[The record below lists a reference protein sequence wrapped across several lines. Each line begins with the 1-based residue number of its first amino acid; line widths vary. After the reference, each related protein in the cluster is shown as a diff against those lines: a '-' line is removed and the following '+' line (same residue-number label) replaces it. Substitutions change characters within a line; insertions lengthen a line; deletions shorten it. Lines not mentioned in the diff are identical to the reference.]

1 MRGRG
6 ERRSPV
12 PGAVLAVVVG
22 LVLAGCGGGSGGD
35 SGTGGSGTSYVAG
48 DGSVTIVPPEDR
60 QEAVR
65 LVGDSLDG
73 QRLDTITYREH
84 PVVVNVWGSWC
95 GPCRKEAPALQ
106 AAYTQLKPSGVIF
119 IGINTRDDDR
129 AQAKAFED
137 SFGITYPSI
146 IDTGGAVLLNL
157 RGVVPPNA
165 VPTTL
170 VIDEEGRVA
179 ARVSGPISTTTLVGL
194 VHDARLKPGTGG

>member
-1 MRGRG
+1 
-6 ERRSPV
+6 V
-12 PGAVLAVVVG
+12 VLAVVLG
-22 LVLAGCGGGSGGD
+22 LLLAGCGGGSGGD

-48 DGSVTIVPPEDR
+48 DGTVTIVPPEDR

-106 AAYTQLKPSGVIF
+106 AAYTRLKPSGVIF
-119 IGINTRDDDR
+119 MGINTRDDDR

-157 RGVVPPNA
+157 RGVVSPNS

>member
-1 MRGRG
+1 MGRRGHSSRL
-6 ERRSPV
+6 R
-12 PGAVLAVVVG
+12 GAVLAVAVG
-22 LVLAGCGGGSGGD
+22 LLLAGCAGGGGGD
-35 SGTGGSGTSYVAG
+35 GDSKASGTSSVAG
-48 DGSVTIVPPEDR
+48 DGVVTIVPPKDR
-60 QEAVR
+60 KEAIR

-73 QRLDTITYREH
+73 QRLDSITYRGQ

-106 AAYTQLKPSGVIF
+106 AAYTELKPSGVVF
-119 IGINTRDDDR
+119 LGIATRDDDP

-146 IDTGGAVLLNL
+146 IDNGGAVLLNL
-157 RGVVPPNA
+157 RGVVSPNA

-179 ARVSGPISTTTLVGL
+179 ARVSGPVDTKTLVGL
-194 VHDARLKPGTGG
+194 VHDARLTPGAGG